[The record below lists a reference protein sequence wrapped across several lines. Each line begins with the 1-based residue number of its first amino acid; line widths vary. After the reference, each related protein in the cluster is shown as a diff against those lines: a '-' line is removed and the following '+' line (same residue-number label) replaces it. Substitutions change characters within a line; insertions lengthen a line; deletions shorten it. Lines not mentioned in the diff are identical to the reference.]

1 MSSASQCPFSLQNG
15 CGIADRFVMFFR
27 ERAREG
33 YDKDMAIVQPDT
45 AERRKIRKDFGR
57 LKKTVKQMLFFL

>member
-1 MSSASQCPFSLQNG
+1 
-15 CGIADRFVMFFR
+15 MFFR